1 VIRTLAPS
9 IRAAAAALALPLVL
23 VFAPAAS
30 AQNPLSEY
38 QTTGKI
44 TPCKYTSG
52 QLGGSVPNDVKQYAP
67 DFEQALQDAAR
78 AGCGAS
84 APLAP
89 TTTTQTD
96 NSSNATPGTIVV
108 KKPPSPPSLRGD
120 ASAGGAGSTSRHLPL
135 VTPQRASAPAPVLA
149 LGGLTLLLLVAGGAM
164 TLWRATGRSG
174 STRHGFSELGLR
186 LGAAGGA
193 LGDRLRALRR

>member
-1 VIRTLAPS
+1 VIRTPAPS
-9 IRAAAAALALPLVL
+9 IRAAAAALAPALVL
-23 VFAPAAS
+23 VFAPAAG

-38 QTTGKI
+38 QMTGKI

-52 QLGGSVPNDVKQYAP
+52 QLGGQVPNDVKQYAP

-84 APLAP
+84 APLTP
-89 TTTTQTD
+89 TTTTQSD
-96 NSSNATPGTIVV
+96 NSSNATPGAIVV
-108 KKPPSPPSLRGD
+108 RKPPSPPSLGGG

-135 VTPQRASAPAPVLA
+135 VTPQRAGAPAPVLA
-149 LGGLTLLLLVAGGAM
+149 LGGLTLLLLVAGGVM

-193 LGDRLRALRR
+193 VGDRLRGLRR